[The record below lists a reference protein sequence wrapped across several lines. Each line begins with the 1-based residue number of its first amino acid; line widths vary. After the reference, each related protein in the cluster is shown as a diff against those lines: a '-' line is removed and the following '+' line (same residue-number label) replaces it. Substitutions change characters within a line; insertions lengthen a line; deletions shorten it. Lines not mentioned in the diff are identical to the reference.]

1 MNTET
6 SLEQLAQDFWERPPR
21 DELKPE
27 VDIRAMFQTGN
38 NWALPEN
45 RTVKIQGQGYGSS
58 PATISAVQ
66 ENHIIMFTGEIP
78 TVDQA
83 VPAGAPSSE
92 STLFTFPLA
101 VTGGGVVPIG
111 IRVFSGTMVI
121 SNVLAD
127 HNSIEPA
134 GATDPFYRINS
145 HTGPGPAWLYSHT
158 GLVWRNV
165 TIDEVA
171 QPDSDFYTVNAGSTI
186 WLSLNVFPGRY
197 TTLCPAPVVPTAP

>member
-6 SLEQLAQDFWERPPR
+6 SLEQLARDFWEKPPR
-21 DELKPE
+21 DEIKPE
-27 VDIRAMFQTGN
+27 VDISAMFQTGN
-38 NWALPEN
+38 WPLPEN

-83 VPAGAPSSE
+83 VPAGAPSPE

-101 VTGGGVVPIG
+101 VTGGGFVPMG

-145 HTGPGPAWLYSHT
+145 HTGP
-158 GLVWRNV
+158 VWGNV
-165 TIDEVA
+165 TIDDVA
-171 QPDSDFYTVNAGSTI
+171 QPDSNFYIVNAGSTI

-197 TTLCPAPVVPTAP
+197 TTLCPAPVVPPAP